1 MIRFENIKKSFGD
14 RTILKGISFEIREGE
29 IVFILGMSGT
39 GKSVSLKNI
48 VGLLKPDS
56 GKIYIDDEEISSYTE
71 EQMFPIRKKCGM
83 VFQHPALFDSMTVFE
98 NIAFGL
104 RRLEQLPEE
113 EVKERVQECLRLVN
127 LGNIGDKRPVEI
139 SYGMQKR
146 VSLARTLALNPRIL
160 LFDEPTTGLHMSDIS
175 LLLTIMNRL
184 VDKGNTVIV
193 IEHNLNVI
201 RNADWIIDMGPEGG
215 HRGGQIL
222 FEGTP
227 QDLLAVEESY
237 TAQYL
242 RTL

>member
-14 RTILKGISFEIREGE
+14 RTILKGISFEIKEGE

-56 GKIYIDDEEISSYTE
+56 GKIYIDGEEISSYTE

-113 EVKERVQECLRLVN
+113 QFQGGLTEGAPAFQGQFPNRAGADRMAVFVGGGNDVCGGKLLQHPGHDEARVRRQ
-127 LGNIGDKRPVEI
+127 
-139 SYGMQKR
+139 
-146 VSLARTLALNPRIL
+146 
-160 LFDEPTTGLHMSDIS
+160 H
-175 LLLTIMNRL
+175 
-184 VDKGNTVIV
+184 
-193 IEHNLNVI
+193 
-201 RNADWIIDMGPEGG
+201 GPELFGG
-215 HRGGQIL
+215 AGFEAVVHLPMHHLPDL
-222 FEGTP
+222 FQPVVELRSETDQAG
-227 QDLLAVEESY
+227 DL
-237 TAQYL
+237 
-242 RTL
+242 